1 MIFFSAFWL
10 FWYAD
15 IKIKKQ
21 KKKKHF
27 DVFLGKITL

>member
-15 IKIKKQ
+15 IKIKK